1 MNIEDKNN
9 SKELSEEFFKS
20 TESEGEDFK
29 PAIPKKSVEV
39 KSILTIVLGLVLLL
53 LVAEGV
59 LLYGFKKDDNQ
70 FVKAAATT
78 LYFPMAMVEMSPI
91 PMSMYWNELNLVLR
105 ACEEVGTDC
114 QISDQDRQQVSDN
127 LINEKVIIALAK
139 KYNVTVDDT
148 KLNEEYDKIVQQ
160 NGGEESFKS
169 ILTEKFGWSVDEF
182 KHRVYISLLGQALEE
197 SKIEQVSARHILF
210 TTTADMTEEQK
221 NAVKT
226 KAQGVLDR
234 IKNGDSFED
243 LAKEFSE
250 DPGSK
255 ETGGDLGFFARGVM
269 TPDFETPAFALAKGQ
284 VSDLVQ
290 TSYGWHII
298 KVEDKKGEVKG
309 SFNDWMEEQKKDM
322 RIWVFFNVKPA
333 ETESK
338 PAPIL

>member
-9 SKELSEEFFKS
+9 SKESSEEFFKS

-221 NAVKT
+221 KCRQNKSTRCA
-226 KAQGVLDR
+226 
-234 IKNGDSFED
+234 
-243 LAKEFSE
+243 
-250 DPGSK
+250 GS
-255 ETGGDLGFFARGVM
+255 
-269 TPDFETPAFALAKGQ
+269 
-284 VSDLVQ
+284 
-290 TSYGWHII
+290 
-298 KVEDKKGEVKG
+298 
-309 SFNDWMEEQKKDM
+309 NQK
-322 RIWVFFNVKPA
+322 W
-333 ETESK
+333 
-338 PAPIL
+338 